1 MILIL
6 YMHTYQSDSTQ
17 IITILIVL
25 FSSTVF
31 GSKMAGL
38 GTYKEARET
47 RKYLYA
53 RAQTHTHTHT
63 HMHTHTHAHTLSH
76 THIHTYTRDIQ

>member
-1 MILIL
+1 MILIVC
-6 YMHTYQSDSTQ
+6 MHTYQSEETE

-47 RKYLYA
+47 REYLYA
-53 RAQTHTHTHT
+53 RAQTHTHTHA
-63 HMHTHTHAHTLSH
+63 HTHTHTH
-76 THIHTYTRDIQ
+76 THIHTYTRDIQCST